1 MKVVIVGSG
10 NVATHLSLAIA
21 SLEGIEICQVYSP
34 TEAHAEILAER
45 LNCDFV
51 TNPTQIRKEADVYL
65 FALKDQALETV
76 IRAVPA
82 NNGLWLHTSGSMPM
96 QVFAGYTERYG
107 VLYPLQTFSKS
118 REISFQGIP
127 LFIEC
132 HREEDKNCLEDLARR
147 LSGKVCELSSEKRR
161 SLHLAAV
168 FACNFTNHIYALAE
182 EILAKEGLSRDYLFP
197 LIDETAAK
205 VHELPAQE
213 AQTGPAIR
221 YDENIIN
228 KHLGMLADDP
238 DVQTLYRLLSQ
249 SIHKKSLI

>member
-1 MKVVIVGSG
+1 MKGVIIGSG
-10 NVATHLSLAIA
+10 NVATHLSLALA

-51 TNPTQIRKEADVYL
+51 TDPTQIRKDADVYL

-132 HREEDKNCLEDLARR
+132 HREEDKNCLEAAR
-147 LSGKVCELSSEKRR
+147 
-161 SLHLAAV
+161 
-168 FACNFTNHIYALAE
+168 
-182 EILAKEGLSRDYLFP
+182 
-197 LIDETAAK
+197 
-205 VHELPAQE
+205 
-213 AQTGPAIR
+213 
-221 YDENIIN
+221 
-228 KHLGMLADDP
+228 
-238 DVQTLYRLLSQ
+238 
-249 SIHKKSLI
+249 

>member
-1 MKVVIVGSG
+1 MKVVIIGSG
-10 NVATHLSLAIA
+10 NVANHLSLALA

-51 TNPTQIRKEADVYL
+51 TDPAQIRKDADVYL

-249 SIHKKSLI
+249 SIHKKV

>member
-10 NVATHLSLAIA
+10 NVATHLSLAMA

-51 TNPTQIRKEADVYL
+51 TDPTQIRKDADVYL

-118 REISFQGIP
+118 REISFRGIP

-249 SIHKKSLI
+249 SIHKKV

>member
-1 MKVVIVGSG
+1 MKVVIIGSG
-10 NVATHLSLAIA
+10 NVATHLSLALA

-51 TNPTQIRKEADVYL
+51 TDPTQIRRDADVYL

-118 REISFQGIP
+118 REISFRGIP

-132 HREEDKNCLEDLARR
+132 HREEDKNCLEELARR

-249 SIHKKSLI
+249 SIHKKV

>member
-10 NVATHLSLAIA
+10 NVATHLSLAMA

-51 TNPTQIRKEADVYL
+51 TDPTQIRKDADVYL

-249 SIHKKSLI
+249 SIHKKV

>member
-1 MKVVIVGSG
+1 MKGVILGSG
-10 NVATHLSLAIA
+10 NVATHLSLALA

-51 TNPTQIRKEADVYL
+51 TDPTQIRKDADVYL

-118 REISFQGIP
+118 KEISFQGIP

-132 HREEDKNCLEDLARR
+132 HREEDKNCLEELARR

-249 SIHKKSLI
+249 SIHKKV

>member
-10 NVATHLSLAIA
+10 NVATHLSLAMA

-51 TNPTQIRKEADVYL
+51 TDPTQIRKDADVYL

-118 REISFQGIP
+118 KEISFQGIP

-132 HREEDKNCLEDLARR
+132 HREEDKNFLEDLARR

-249 SIHKKSLI
+249 SIHKKV

>member
-1 MKVVIVGSG
+1 MKGVIIGSG
-10 NVATHLSLAIA
+10 NVATHLSLAMA

-34 TEAHAEILAER
+34 TEAHAKILAER

-51 TNPTQIRKEADVYL
+51 TNPTQIRKDADVYL

-205 VHELPAQE
+205 VHELPAR
-213 AQTGPAIR
+213 QTIR
-221 YDENIIN
+221 
-228 KHLGMLADDP
+228 
-238 DVQTLYRLLSQ
+238 TYRRY
-249 SIHKKSLI
+249 IVC

>member
-10 NVATHLSLAIA
+10 NVATHLSLAMA

-51 TNPTQIRKEADVYL
+51 TDPAQIRKDADVYL

-132 HREEDKNCLEDLARR
+132 HREEDKNCLEELARR

-249 SIHKKSLI
+249 SIHKKV

>member
-10 NVATHLSLAIA
+10 NVATHLSLAMA

-51 TNPTQIRKEADVYL
+51 ANPTQIRKDADVYL
-65 FALKDQALETV
+65 FALKDQVLETV

-132 HREEDKNCLEDLARR
+132 HREEDKNSLEELARR

-249 SIHKKSLI
+249 SIHKKV

>member
-1 MKVVIVGSG
+1 MKVVIIGSG
-10 NVATHLSLAIA
+10 NVATHLSLAMV
-21 SLEGIEICQVYSP
+21 SLEGIEICQVYSF

-45 LNCDFV
+45 LNCDFI
-51 TNPTQIRKEADVYL
+51 TDPTQIRKDADVYL
-65 FALKDQALETV
+65 FALKDQALETM

-118 REISFQGIP
+118 REISFRGIP

-132 HREEDKNCLEDLARR
+132 HRKEDKNCLEDLARR

-249 SIHKKSLI
+249 SIHKKV

>member
-10 NVATHLSLAIA
+10 NVATHLSLALA

-51 TNPTQIRKEADVYL
+51 TNPTQIRKDADVYL

-118 REISFQGIP
+118 REISFRGIP

-132 HREEDKNCLEDLARR
+132 HREEDKNCLEELARR

-249 SIHKKSLI
+249 SIHKKV

>member
-10 NVATHLSLAIA
+10 NVATHLSLAMA

-51 TNPTQIRKEADVYL
+51 TDPAQIRKDADVYL

-118 REISFQGIP
+118 REISFRGIP

-249 SIHKKSLI
+249 SIHKKV

>member
-10 NVATHLSLAIA
+10 NVATHLSLALA

-51 TNPTQIRKEADVYL
+51 TDPTQIRKDADVYL

-197 LIDETAAK
+197 LIDETAANRQ
-205 VHELPAQE
+205 V
-213 AQTGPAIR
+213 R
-221 YDENIIN
+221 
-228 KHLGMLADDP
+228 
-238 DVQTLYRLLSQ
+238 Q
-249 SIHKKSLI
+249 SDMMKI

>member
-10 NVATHLSLAIA
+10 NVATHLSLAMA

-51 TNPTQIRKEADVYL
+51 TDPTQIRKDADVYL

-118 REISFQGIP
+118 REISFRGIP

-132 HREEDKNCLEDLARR
+132 HREEDKNCLEELARR

-249 SIHKKSLI
+249 SIHKKV

>member
-51 TNPTQIRKEADVYL
+51 TNPTQIRKDADVYL

-118 REISFQGIP
+118 REISFRGIP

-132 HREEDKNCLEDLARR
+132 HREEDKNCLEELARR

-249 SIHKKSLI
+249 SIHKKV

>member
-1 MKVVIVGSG
+1 MKVVIIGSG
-10 NVATHLSLAIA
+10 NVATHLSLALA

-51 TNPTQIRKEADVYL
+51 TDPTQIRKDADVYL

-118 REISFQGIP
+118 REISFLGIP

-132 HREEDKNCLEDLARR
+132 HREEDKNCLEELARR

-249 SIHKKSLI
+249 SIHKKV

>member
-10 NVATHLSLAIA
+10 NVATHLSLAMA

-34 TEAHAEILAER
+34 TEVHAQILAER
-45 LNCDFV
+45 LNCDFI
-51 TNPTQIRKEADVYL
+51 TDPTQIRKDADVYL

-118 REISFQGIP
+118 REISFRGIP

-132 HREEDKNCLEDLARR
+132 HREEDKNCLEELARR

-249 SIHKKSLI
+249 SIHKKV

>member
-51 TNPTQIRKEADVYL
+51 TDPTQIRKDADVYL

-249 SIHKKSLI
+249 SIHKKV

>member
-10 NVATHLSLAIA
+10 NVATHLSLAMA

-51 TNPTQIRKEADVYL
+51 TDPAQIRKDADVYL

-249 SIHKKSLI
+249 SIHKKV

>member
-10 NVATHLSLAIA
+10 NVATHLSLALA

-34 TEAHAEILAER
+34 TEAHAEILVER

-51 TNPTQIRKEADVYL
+51 TDPTQIRKDADVYL

-118 REISFQGIP
+118 REISFRGIP

-132 HREEDKNCLEDLARR
+132 HREEDKNCLEELARR

-249 SIHKKSLI
+249 SIHKKV

>member
-10 NVATHLSLAIA
+10 NVATHLSLALA

-51 TNPTQIRKEADVYL
+51 TDPTQIRKEADVYL

-249 SIHKKSLI
+249 SIHKKV

>member
-51 TNPTQIRKEADVYL
+51 TDPTQIRKDADVYL

-132 HREEDKNCLEDLARR
+132 HREEDKNCLEELARR

-249 SIHKKSLI
+249 SIHKKV

>member
-51 TNPTQIRKEADVYL
+51 TDPTQIRKEADVYL

-118 REISFQGIP
+118 REISFRGIP

-132 HREEDKNCLEDLARR
+132 HRKEDKNCLEDLALR

-238 DVQTLYRLLSQ
+238 DVQTIYRLLSQ
-249 SIHKKSLI
+249 SIHKKV

>member
-10 NVATHLSLAIA
+10 NVATHLSLALA

-51 TNPTQIRKEADVYL
+51 TDPTQIRKDADVYL

-132 HREEDKNCLEDLARR
+132 HREEDKNCLEELARR

-249 SIHKKSLI
+249 SIHKKV

>member
-10 NVATHLSLAIA
+10 NVATHLSLAMA
-21 SLEGIEICQVYSP
+21 SLEGIEICQVYSF

-51 TNPTQIRKEADVYL
+51 TNPTQIRKDADVYL

-249 SIHKKSLI
+249 SIHKKV

>member
-10 NVATHLSLAIA
+10 NVATHLSLAMA

-51 TNPTQIRKEADVYL
+51 TDPTQIRKDADVYL

-118 REISFQGIP
+118 REISFLGIP

-249 SIHKKSLI
+249 SIHKKV

>member
-1 MKVVIVGSG
+1 MKGVIIGSG
-10 NVATHLSLAIA
+10 NVATHLSLALA

-51 TNPTQIRKEADVYL
+51 TDPTQIRKDADVYL

-118 REISFQGIP
+118 REISFRGIP

-132 HREEDKNCLEDLARR
+132 HREEDKNCLEELARR

-228 KHLGMLADDP
+228 KHLGMLADDL

-249 SIHKKSLI
+249 SIHKKV

>member
-10 NVATHLSLAIA
+10 NVATHLSLAMA
-21 SLEGIEICQVYSP
+21 LLEGIEICQVYSP

-51 TNPTQIRKEADVYL
+51 TDPAQIRKDADVYL

-118 REISFQGIP
+118 REISFRGIP

-147 LSGKVCELSSEKRR
+147 LSGKVCELSSEKRC

-249 SIHKKSLI
+249 SIHKKV

>member
-10 NVATHLSLAIA
+10 NVATHLSLALA

-51 TNPTQIRKEADVYL
+51 TDPTQIRKDADVYL

-82 NNGLWLHTSGSMPM
+82 NDGLWLHTSGSMPI

-249 SIHKKSLI
+249 SIHKKV

>member
-10 NVATHLSLAIA
+10 NVATHLSLAMA

-51 TNPTQIRKEADVYL
+51 TDPTQIRKDADVYL

-82 NNGLWLHTSGSMPM
+82 NDGLWLHTSGSMPI

-249 SIHKKSLI
+249 SIHKKV

>member
-1 MKVVIVGSG
+1 MKVVIIGSG
-10 NVATHLSLAIA
+10 NVATHLSLALA

-51 TNPTQIRKEADVYL
+51 TDPTQIRKDADVYL

-132 HREEDKNCLEDLARR
+132 HREEDKNCLEELARR

-249 SIHKKSLI
+249 SIHKKV

>member
-10 NVATHLSLAIA
+10 NVATHLSLAMA

-45 LNCDFV
+45 LNCDSV
-51 TNPTQIRKEADVYL
+51 TDPTQIRKDADVYL

-82 NNGLWLHTSGSMPM
+82 NDGLWLHTSGSMPM

-132 HREEDKNCLEDLARR
+132 HREEDKNCLEELARR

-249 SIHKKSLI
+249 SIHKKV

>member
-118 REISFQGIP
+118 REISFRGIP

-132 HREEDKNCLEDLARR
+132 HREEDKNCLEELARR

-249 SIHKKSLI
+249 SIHKKV

>member
-10 NVATHLSLAIA
+10 NVATHLSLAMA

-51 TNPTQIRKEADVYL
+51 TDPTQIRKDADVYL

-76 IRAVPA
+76 IRAVSA

-132 HREEDKNCLEDLARR
+132 HREEDKNCLEELARR

-249 SIHKKSLI
+249 SIHKKV

>member
-10 NVATHLSLAIA
+10 NVATHLSLAMA

-34 TEAHAEILAER
+34 TEAHAQILAER

-118 REISFQGIP
+118 KEISFQGIP

-132 HREEDKNCLEDLARR
+132 HREEDKNCLEELARR

-249 SIHKKSLI
+249 SIHKKV

>member
-51 TNPTQIRKEADVYL
+51 TNPTQIRKDADVYL

-249 SIHKKSLI
+249 SIHKKV

>member
-10 NVATHLSLAIA
+10 NVATHLSLALA

-249 SIHKKSLI
+249 SIHKKV